1 MNTDP
6 VVRQG
11 ERLTDLPNEGASPG
25 GAAGVGGAGVV
36 GGAAGAGGA
45 PLELIAASLRRE
57 RRRTGLSL
65 TEVARR
71 AGIAKSTLSQLESGT
86 GNPSL
91 ETLWAICVALDAP
104 FSRLL
109 DPPRPHVQVI
119 RAGEGPTVAAA
130 DANYQATLL
139 AACPPGARRDVYRIA
154 AEPGHPRVSAA
165 HMAGVIEHVVLSAG
179 RALVGVA
186 GEPVELGPG
195 DYICY
200 PADLPHVFEAL
211 VTGDAR
217 RAGLRAHLTG
227 RSAVGLHD
235 RGSTLAKYGPILT
248 HDHELGLGG
257 DLGDEGG

>member
-6 VVRQG
+6 GVRQS
-11 ERLTDLPNEGASPG
+11 ERVADMPNSAEAGAG
-25 GAAGVGGAGVV
+25 GGLASAAGAGQAPTGAGQAPTGAGGAGQ
-36 GGAAGAGGA
+36 APSGAGGA
-45 PLELIAASLRRE
+45 PLELIAAALRRE

-109 DPPRPHVQVI
+109 DPPRPRVQVI
-119 RAGEGPTVAAA
+119 RADEGPTVSAAQA
-130 DANYQATLL
+130 DYQATLL

-154 AEPGHPRVSAA
+154 AEPGHARVSEA
-165 HMAGVIEHVVLSAG
+165 HMPGVMEHVVLSAG

-200 PADLPHVFEAL
+200 PGDLKHVFEAL
-211 VTGDAR
+211 EPR
-217 RAGLRAHLTG
+217 
-227 RSAVGLHD
+227 
-235 RGSTLAKYGPILT
+235 TLAVLVSEHT
-248 HDHELGLGG
+248 
-257 DLGDEGG
+257 

>member
-1 MNTDP
+1 MNQTARQARAMSRRVPPARVLYIELTEFIMNTDP
-6 VVRQG
+6 VVRQSERATDIPSRAEAG
-11 ERLTDLPNEGASPG
+11 ES
-25 GAAGVGGAGVV
+25 
-36 GGAAGAGGA
+36 GA

-71 AGIAKSTLSQLESGT
+71 AGVAKSTLSQLESGT

-109 DPPRPHVQVI
+109 DPPRPRVQVI
-119 RAGEGPTVAAA
+119 RADEGPTVSAAQA
-130 DANYQATLL
+130 DYQATLL
-139 AACPPGARRDVYRIA
+139 AACPPGARRDVSRIA
-154 AEPGHPRVSAA
+154 PEPGHARVSDP
-165 HMAGVIEHVVLSAG
+165 HMPGVMEHVVLSAG

-200 PADLPHVFEAL
+200 PGDIPHVFEAL
-211 VTGDAR
+211 EPR
-217 RAGLRAHLTG
+217 
-227 RSAVGLHD
+227 
-235 RGSTLAKYGPILT
+235 TLAVLISEHT
-248 HDHELGLGG
+248 
-257 DLGDEGG
+257 

>member
-11 ERLTDLPNEGASPG
+11 ERLTDMPNGGVAPG
-25 GAAGVGGAGVV
+25 GAAGVGGA

-139 AACPPGARRDVYRIA
+139 AACPPGARRDVYRIT
-154 AEPGHPRVSAA
+154 AEPGHPRLSAA

-179 RALVGVA
+179 RALIGVA

-211 VTGDAR
+211 SPG
-217 RAGLRAHLTG
+217 
-227 RSAVGLHD
+227 
-235 RGSTLAKYGPILT
+235 TLAVLVSEHT
-248 HDHELGLGG
+248 
-257 DLGDEGG
+257 